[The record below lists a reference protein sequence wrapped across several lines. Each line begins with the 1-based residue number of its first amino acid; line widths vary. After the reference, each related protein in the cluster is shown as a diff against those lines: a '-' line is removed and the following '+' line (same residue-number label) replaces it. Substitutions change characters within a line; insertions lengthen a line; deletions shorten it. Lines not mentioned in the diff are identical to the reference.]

1 MLEAAWRRR
10 RRFILGRAVWRWRRG
25 AAVDAMLEERRE
37 HARVLA
43 LVRAEQVASRRRMA
57 ELQAQSLKVIQ
68 AISLQSTVHSEGSDS
83 EGKGKGGE
91 SLSMVV
97 LDAGKAHDRDIQEQ
111 LLVLHEENANLMSRL
126 KRHTLD
132 ASSMMASKAAL
143 ERLLDERAREIDEL
157 QQMRGGLR
165 RSQLGE
171 EEAGGEEDAFGRGA
185 DDEEGDDD
193 QQLRD
198 PIKAKQREGGKRRSG
213 GVGRGGRRRRR
224 SSFMFPTASSIS
236 RTADKERER
245 DETMQQQHPYQQQR
259 GYRRTGIGQGGDG
272 EDTFEWEGGD
282 VPNDGTEGQQQQQ
295 EGQQPGGSAATAQR
309 HGGVTAARHG
319 KIVAV
324 LRIAD
329 LLRER
334 NLRCDALFQT
344 MDTDN
349 DGSVSRSELWAA
361 LQGMGVDV
369 KAPDIDALFV
379 FLDRDRNDAIG
390 VAEFERGLRL
400 AVLEA
405 RRNAGGREGGDDAV
419 GNASAAQSGA
429 RSPGSPG
436 NVGAEGAFVPSPW
449 ESTTSPGSG
458 GHGAGQA
465 GRAGAGTE
473 RTDDRERAAFG
484 ESPNQINQT
493 NQINQM
499 GGGGAGSMMD
509 NGMMDNRLT
518 IASVVQRHQ
527 RDFMRICK
535 FYSRYA
541 GRMDRKG
548 YMMSMQVRHG
558 WCVWEARGGI

>member
-1 MLEAAWRRR
+1 
-10 RRFILGRAVWRWRRG
+10 
-25 AAVDAMLEERRE
+25 
-37 HARVLA
+37 
-43 LVRAEQVASRRRMA
+43 
-57 ELQAQSLKVIQ
+57 
-68 AISLQSTVHSEGSDS
+68 
-83 EGKGKGGE
+83 
-91 SLSMVV
+91 
-97 LDAGKAHDRDIQEQ
+97 
-111 LLVLHEENANLMSRL
+111 
-126 KRHTLD
+126 
-132 ASSMMASKAAL
+132 
-143 ERLLDERAREIDEL
+143 
-157 QQMRGGLR
+157 
-165 RSQLGE
+165 
-171 EEAGGEEDAFGRGA
+171 
-185 DDEEGDDD
+185 
-193 QQLRD
+193 
-198 PIKAKQREGGKRRSG
+198 
-213 GVGRGGRRRRR
+213 
-224 SSFMFPTASSIS
+224 MFPTASSIS

-245 DETMQQQHPYQQQR
+245 DETMQQQHPYPQQR
-259 GYRRTGIGQGGDG
+259 GYGRTGFGQGGGG

-282 VPNDGTEGQQQQQ
+282 VPNDGTEGTEGQQQQK
-295 EGQQPGGSAATAQR
+295 GQQPGGVSAATAQR
-309 HGGVTAARHG
+309 HGGVSAARHG

-344 MDTDN
+344 MDTDS

-405 RRNAGGREGGDDAV
+405 RRNAGEREGCDDAL

-449 ESTTSPGSG
+449 ESTTPPGSG
-458 GHGAGQA
+458 GHGAG
-465 GRAGAGTE
+465 GAGAGTE
-473 RTDDRERAAFG
+473 RTGDRERAAFG

-493 NQINQM
+493 KQFNQINQM

-548 YMMSMQVRHG
+548 YMMSMQVRHRM
-558 WCVWEARGGI
+558 CVGGTTRHTERHIRKERHNEA